1 MIFLLLIFNI
11 GRVDVLADGLSV
23 FSYVAA
29 PAVGFP
35 LLVSCLLTF
44 VVLGAT
50 VARRESGDWPDL
62 RAIARLF
69 SSLRKETKSLISNSL
84 FKRKGIPGKGITIVV
99 AGGEENSISNKLKRW
114 FEGVT
119 GQKWNCWPFAPTF
132 LPLQSDHSR
141 IKFKFVSLQMIPSMT
156 LCLFRQRPST
166 EDARIGWTS
175 LQSFCRLQKDN
186 AETLLFSRVL
196 RMIAYLMEVA
206 ARTCL
211 RDHPLTGVHHQ
222 QHQSEHRHYHLET
235 TLQEETRNP
244 QEINSRLR
252 KLRPRDQYCSPKS
265 DGRLRAFVGTRSSIP
280 PKRQASTC
288 TD

>member
-1 MIFLLLIFNI
+1 
-11 GRVDVLADGLSV
+11 
-23 FSYVAA
+23 
-29 PAVGFP
+29 
-35 LLVSCLLTF
+35 
-44 VVLGAT
+44 
-50 VARRESGDWPDL
+50 
-62 RAIARLF
+62 
-69 SSLRKETKSLISNSL
+69 
-84 FKRKGIPGKGITIVV
+84 
-99 AGGEENSISNKLKRW
+99 
-114 FEGVT
+114 
-119 GQKWNCWPFAPTF
+119 
-132 LPLQSDHSR
+132 
-141 IKFKFVSLQMIPSMT
+141 MIPSMT

-288 TD
+288 TDWYEAILSRRRLRWNGGPDEETAGWAPLVLLTLGNLPTAYYQR